1 MQWAPH
7 LVYIFQ
13 NKSCAFFFVS
23 THNTTLTSIVRAE
36 PPHGLLKH
44 GGNGARL
51 GADVGGEGEDAD
63 GYA

>member
-1 MQWAPH
+1 MCTYVRIRPAPACF
-7 LVYIFQ
+7 LPTL
-13 NKSCAFFFVS
+13 K
-23 THNTTLTSIVRAE
+23 TTLTRLSNKLSHLECRRG
-36 PPHGLLKH
+36 HLKH

>member
-1 MQWAPH
+1 MSEYALPLLVFFRH
-7 LVYIFQ
+7 LKPLFTRVS
-13 NKSCAFFFVS
+13 NKLSHLECRRG
-23 THNTTLTSIVRAE
+23 H
-36 PPHGLLKH
+36 LKH